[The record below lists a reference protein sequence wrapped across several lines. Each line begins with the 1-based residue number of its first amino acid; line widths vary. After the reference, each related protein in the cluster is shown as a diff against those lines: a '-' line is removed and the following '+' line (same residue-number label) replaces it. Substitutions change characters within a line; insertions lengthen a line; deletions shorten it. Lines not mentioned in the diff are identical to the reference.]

1 MREIQRA
8 RRKRAGGVI
17 PSARFMISAFARF
30 SISIV
35 VVYTCVYMCGREERT
50 EWEKESER
58 WRERETVCACVR
70 QWERENEGDT
80 EGMAHAC

>member
-17 PSARFMISAFARF
+17 PSARFLISAFARF

-58 WRERETVCACVR
+58 WRERERERDSVCVCKAVG
-70 QWERENEGDT
+70 ERE
-80 EGMAHAC
+80 